1 MLEIL
6 LATETNFA
14 ITLLRIILGAVM
26 LPHGLQK
33 LFGWMGGFGFTST
46 IHFFASVG
54 IPSLIGFLIIVAE
67 SFGALAL
74 ILGFCT
80 RLSALGIGIVMI
92 GAAFFQRKNGFFMNW
107 FGNQTG
113 EGFEYHVL
121 AIGIAIAL
129 LILGGGAAS
138 VDRILQDRLK

>member
-6 LATETNFA
+6 LATEANFA
-14 ITLLRIILGAVM
+14 ITVLRIILGVVM

-33 LFGWMGGFGFTST
+33 LFGWMGGYGFTST
-46 IHFFASVG
+46 INFFASEG
-54 IPSLIGFLIIVAE
+54 IPSLIGFLIIVVE

-74 ILGFCT
+74 ILGLCT

-107 FGNQTG
+107 FGNQAG

-121 AIGIAIAL
+121 AIGIAFAL
-129 LILGGGAAS
+129 VILGGGSAS
-138 VDRILQDRLK
+138 MDRLLQDRFK